1 MATMMDPGRLSGLK
15 QASYVMQRLTEGQ
28 SSEEIAASLGGD
40 KQLVAMWLSF
50 LRHNHWMTA
59 DDKGWAVTAKG
70 ARWNRMNTDSTKFI
84 S

>member
-15 QASYVMQRLTEGQ
+15 QASFVMQCLTEGQ

-40 KQLVAMWLSF
+40 MQLVAMWISF
-50 LRHNHWMTA
+50 LRHNHWMIA

-70 ARWNRMNTDSTKFI
+70 ARWSRMNSNSAKST